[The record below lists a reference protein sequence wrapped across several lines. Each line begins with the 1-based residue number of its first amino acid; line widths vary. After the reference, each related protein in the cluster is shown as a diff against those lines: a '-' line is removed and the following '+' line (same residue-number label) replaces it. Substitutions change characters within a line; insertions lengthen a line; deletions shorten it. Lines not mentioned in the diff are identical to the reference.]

1 MSSCG
6 FRTPN
11 QRGRSILALC
21 FLSASVLASFGA
33 ARPMR
38 GIREGTWGG
47 EHVRIK
53 VAGDSVTI
61 EYDCAH
67 GTINGPLLVD
77 SVGRFALSG
86 THQREHGG
94 PDPSRGPARR
104 AAGTVLGMDGR
115 Q

>member
-21 FLSASVLASFGA
+21 LLSASVLAPFGA

-38 GIREGTWGG
+38 RIREGTWGG

-67 GTINGPLLVD
+67 GTINGPFCWLIPLAGSPLVELTSESMEAR
-77 SVGRFALSG
+77 SV
-86 THQREHGG
+86 
-94 PDPSRGPARR
+94 AR
-104 AAGTVLGMDGR
+104 TC
-115 Q
+115 